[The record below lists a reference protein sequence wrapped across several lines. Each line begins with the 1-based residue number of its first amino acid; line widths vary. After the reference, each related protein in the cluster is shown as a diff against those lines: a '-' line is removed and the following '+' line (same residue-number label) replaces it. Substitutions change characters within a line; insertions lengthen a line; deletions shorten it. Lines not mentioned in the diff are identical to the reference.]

1 MIQIMPD
8 QSDTSPISLQH
19 LLDTLHFGLIV
30 VDREGSFL
38 FSNREAQRLLGYPK
52 QTLHNQNF
60 AEINPVAWDEFQQ
73 IFKTGATQY
82 GKRKQYRHKV
92 FFVHR
97 WPLWDDDQIRAVVSV
112 FQHYAEFEKNF
123 FEIDSYKSLTKE
135 LNTIFQSTYD
145 GLYITDGQG
154 VTLRVNKSWEKITG
168 LKPEDVLSKN
178 TADLEKQGYISKF
191 VSPMVI
197 KEKKPISIKATTMT
211 NREVLVSG
219 NPVFDDQGEVEMVV
233 TTVRDLTDIQSLS
246 KELKTAQEESK
257 EYQKKLETLHQ
268 QLLQEEDLIAK
279 SKSMKE
285 ISRMAIQ
292 LGDVKTPLLI
302 TGETGAGKEVVAKL
316 IHKHNHYCS
325 QGPFLKINCGAI
337 PDNLLEAELFGY
349 ERGAFTNANPKGKPG
364 LLELAEGGTLVL
376 DEIGELSLNVQS
388 KLLAVLQ
395 DREITRVGGIKS
407 RKIDVRFIFITNRD
421 LEAMVKNGEFR
432 EDLYYRMNIIP
443 IQVPPLRKRKEDI
456 IPLINYFV
464 QKFTKKYNKNIYF
477 TREAID
483 SLYAYSWP
491 GNVREL
497 RHLIERFVVV
507 NNNREIDRA
516 DIPINTDTDPVHSLF
531 DPQTTLKQAVR
542 DFEVKFIKR
551 SIENYGDLK
560 TAAEKLGVDQS
571 TLYRKLKR
579 P

>member
-1 MIQIMPD
+1 MLQVNR
-8 QSDTSPISLQH
+8 QSDISLQY
-19 LLDTLHFGLIV
+19 LLDSLHFGLIV
-30 VDREGSFL
+30 VNREGSFL
-38 FSNREAQRLLGYPK
+38 FSNREGQRLLGYP
-52 QTLHNQNF
+52 QETLHSLNF
-60 AEINPVAWDEFQQ
+60 ATINPVAWKEFQE
-73 IFKTGATQY
+73 IFRSGVTQY
-82 GKRKQYRHKV
+82 GKRKQYKHKV

-97 WPLWDDDQIRAVVSV
+97 WPFWQDDEVIAVVSV
-112 FQHYAEFEKNF
+112 FQHYSEFEKNI
-123 FEIDSYKSLTKE
+123 FEVDSYKSLTKE
-135 LNTIFQSTYD
+135 LNMIFQSTYD

-154 VTLRVNKSWEKITG
+154 ITLRVNRSWEKITG
-168 LKPEDVLSKN
+168 LKPEDVLGQN

-197 KEKKPISIKATTMT
+197 KEKKPISLKATTMT

-219 NPVFDDQGEVEMVV
+219 NPVFDDQGNIEMVV

-246 KELKTAQEESK
+246 EELKTANEQRK
-257 EYQKKLETLHQ
+257 EYQNKLENLHQ

-279 SKSMKE
+279 SKSMKD
-285 ISRMAIQ
+285 IAGMAIK
-292 LGDVKTPLLI
+292 LGDVKTPILI
-302 TGETGAGKEVVAKL
+302 TGETGAGKEVIAKL
-316 IHKHNHYCS
+316 VHKHNRYCA

-376 DEIGELSLNVQS
+376 DEIGELSFNVQS

-395 DREITRVGGIKS
+395 DSEITRVGGIKS
-407 RKIDVRFIFITNRD
+407 RKIDVRFVFITNRD
-421 LEAMVKNGEFR
+421 LEAMVKNGDFR
-432 EDLYYRMNIIP
+432 EDLYYRINIIP
-443 IQVPPLRKRKEDI
+443 IHVPPLRERKEDI

-483 SLYAYSWP
+483 TLYAYAWP

-507 NNNREIDRA
+507 HNNMEIDRA
-516 DIPINTDTDPVHSLF
+516 DIPIHGNSDPAHNLF
-531 DPQTTLKQAVR
+531 DSQNTLKQAVR
-542 DFEVKFIKR
+542 EFEVKFIKR

-579 P
+579 T

>member
-1 MIQIMPD
+1 MPTSITN
-8 QSDTSPISLQH
+8 QSISLQY

-30 VDREGSFL
+30 IDREGSFL

-52 QTLHNQNF
+52 ETLHTLNF
-60 AEINPVAWDEFQQ
+60 ASINPIAWKEFQE
-73 IFKTGATQY
+73 IFRSGVTQY
-82 GKRKQYRHKV
+82 GKRKQYKHKV

-97 WPLWDDDQIRAVVSV
+97 WPFWQHGEIIAVVSV
-112 FQHYAEFEKNF
+112 FQHYSEFEKNI
-123 FEIDSYKSLTKE
+123 FEVDSYKSLTKE
-135 LNTIFQSTYD
+135 LNMIFQSTYD

-154 VTLRVNKSWEKITG
+154 VTLRVNRSWEKITG
-168 LKPEDVLSKN
+168 LKPEDVLGQN

-197 KEKKPISIKATTMT
+197 KEKKTISLKATTMT

-219 NPVFDDQGEVEMVV
+219 NPVFDDQGNVEMVV

-246 KELKTAQEESK
+246 EELKTAQEQRK
-257 EYQKKLETLHQ
+257 EYQNKLETLHQ

-285 ISRMAIQ
+285 IVRMAIQ
-292 LGDVKTPLLI
+292 LGDVKTPILI
-302 TGETGAGKEVVAKL
+302 TGETGVGKEVVAKL
-316 IHKHNHYCS
+316 IHKHNQYCA

-376 DEIGELSLNVQS
+376 DEIGELSFNVQS

-395 DREITRVGGIKS
+395 DSEITRVGGIKS
-407 RKIDVRFIFITNRD
+407 RKIDVRFVFITNRD
-421 LEAMVKNGEFR
+421 LEAMVKSGDFR
-432 EDLYYRMNIIP
+432 EDLYYRINIIP
-443 IQVPPLRKRKEDI
+443 IHVGPLRERKEDI

-483 SLYAYSWP
+483 TLYAYAWP

-507 NNNREIDRA
+507 HNNKEIDRS
-516 DIPINTDTDPVHSLF
+516 DIPINGPSDLIHNYF
-531 DPQTTLKQAVR
+531 HPQTSLKQAVR
-542 DFEVKFIKR
+542 EFEVRFIKK
-551 SIENYGDLK
+551 SIETYGDLK
-560 TAAEKLGVDQS
+560 TAADKLGVDQS
-571 TLYRKLKR
+571 TLYRKLKQA
-579 P
+579 